1 MIKKY
6 EHLIFPD
13 HIKRCLM
20 KGEPIQFCIKACIDG
35 RCNKSCEQIR
45 GIRHYDLRIW
55 YINLYLHLHLCP
67 DCPQS
72 LFYYVPQDYHSQ
84 AGSTNLCP
92 DQTDS
97 ERNGGFGRLDAAVGV
112 GMEIVSSIGLPL
124 SLDSSSTN
132 PAQPF
137 LGRVIH
143 FLLPWGPIFPR
154 RFSCRGKN
162 AFGGGRAILIISEVK
177 KLMGTKRR
185 RDVQVEAQPVGWE
198 QSCMQSHTVC
208 CTISQSHKH
217 TVCYT

>member
-1 MIKKY
+1 MQIQIQIC
-6 EHLIFPD
+6 IFV
-13 HIKRCLM
+13 C
-20 KGEPIQFCIKACIDG
+20 A
-35 RCNKSCEQIR
+35 
-45 GIRHYDLRIW
+45 
-55 YINLYLHLHLCP
+55 
-67 DCPQS
+67 
-72 LFYYVPQDYHSQ
+72 
-84 AGSTNLCP
+84 
-92 DQTDS
+92 

-112 GMEIVSSIGLPL
+112 GMEIVSSIGLLL

-143 FLLPWGPIFPR
+143 FLLGGQFFPGV
-154 RFSCRGKN
+154 FSFRGK
-162 AFGGGRAILIISEVK
+162 GIWRRGRAILIISEVK

-217 TVCYT
+217 TVCCTAHKHTTKNHKKWTHRVINRG